1 MSSLKSSV
9 ASNLALCILGKG
21 EGCGDGVGGGGALQI
36 PCGLSHQPEVQK
48 RCALAKDYEKRAEDA
63 SGTRGTF
70 LTEAHS
76 RFLKDIL
83 QYILQDILQYIIRI

>member
-1 MSSLKSSV
+1 MYF
-9 ASNLALCILGKG
+9 GKG
-21 EGCGDGVGGGGALQI
+21 GKVVVMVGEAGWLQI

-83 QYILQDILQYIIRI
+83 QYILQDILQYILQDIIRISDSIYYRI